1 MCISA
6 GIICIYL
13 IKIIHIMAASVVN
26 HIDNVPCFTQP
37 FCTFANEK
45 TRSMIPRDFR
55 TEFRL
60 AEGKPIPKQSR
71 NIPETIPKD
80 RKEPFSRKLIP
91 HLTGLFQVFHRAGK
105 QNVSRPLKSLPQ
117 QPRLGLKNCF
127 YSTFKLLKSY
137 GKSKF
142 CA

>member
-1 MCISA
+1 ME
-6 GIICIYL
+6 
-13 IKIIHIMAASVVN
+13 ASVSY

-45 TRSMIPRDFR
+45 TRSMIPRDLR

-117 QPRLGLKNCF
+117 QPRLSLKNCF
-127 YSTFKLLKSY
+127 YVLLNS
-137 GKSKF
+137 
-142 CA
+142 